1 MARANARAGQGVP
14 ASIAGPRLI
23 FLLAVMALLLVGFV
37 MVYSASSVK
46 AINGGDDPA
55 SFLVDQLLYA
65 GLGIVCALVLW
76 KFVPYRVWDGWL
88 VWGIWAVAVALVVAT
103 FFFGTEING
112 AKRWLNLFGSFGI
125 QPSEFFKV
133 ALVLA
138 SAHVVNG
145 YREARTPFP
154 VLVVQIG
161 VLLLPLLFLYKAQSD
176 LGTTLICAVGILTVL
191 WLGEVPLRTM
201 LVILAVVAVF
211 AFAAMFL
218 VCLLYTSSCV

>member
-103 FFFGTEING
+103 FFFGPEING

-133 ALVLA
+133 ALV
-138 SAHVVNG
+138 
-145 YREARTPFP
+145 P
-154 VLVVQIG
+154 VSYTHLDV
-161 VLLLPLLFLYKAQSD
+161 YKRQ
-176 LGTTLICAVGILTVL
+176 G
-191 WLGEVPLRTM
+191 
-201 LVILAVVAVF
+201 
-211 AFAAMFL
+211 
-218 VCLLYTSSCV
+218 

>member
-88 VWGIWAVAVALVVAT
+88 VWGIWA
-103 FFFGTEING
+103 
-112 AKRWLNLFGSFGI
+112 
-125 QPSEFFKV
+125 
-133 ALVLA
+133 
-138 SAHVVNG
+138 
-145 YREARTPFP
+145 
-154 VLVVQIG
+154 
-161 VLLLPLLFLYKAQSD
+161 
-176 LGTTLICAVGILTVL
+176 
-191 WLGEVPLRTM
+191 
-201 LVILAVVAVF
+201 
-211 AFAAMFL
+211 
-218 VCLLYTSSCV
+218 CLLYTSRCV